1 MIVHYSACVVVGAVI
16 VHYSACVVVGAVIVH
31 YSACVVGAV
40 IVHYSACVVV
50 GAVIVH
56 CSACVVVGAVSSE
69 QLEALHVAQKDLLA
83 ALKARRDALQD
94 DLKTRT
100 QQLKELCIK
109 EGVRPPAPTIII

>member
-1 MIVHYSACVVVGAVI
+1 MIVHYSACVVVA
-16 VHYSACVVVGAVIVH
+16 AVIVH

-40 IVHYSACVVV
+40 IVHCSACVV

-56 CSACVVVGAVSSE
+56 YSACVVVGAVSSE